1 MPLPDKIES
10 LEDLVE
16 LENREDEFQ
25 GEIIPLDEN
34 LAKALIKA
42 LEERRSTID
51 NRKAG

>member
-16 LENREDEFQ
+16 LENREDEFE

-34 LAKALIKA
+34 LAKSLIKA
-42 LEERRSTID
+42 LEERR
-51 NRKAG
+51 